1 MPCPEFAGFRTALQ
15 GALKSGL
22 QCWQI
27 ILVNKAAKMTSR
39 NFIGPVT
46 GNFFDRRTDVS
57 DDAFTIGP
65 EDHEIVI
72 FQQRVVKVFF
82 PGHNHTS
89 TKGPFILY
97 QGLNY
102 SDTPQ

>member
-1 MPCPEFAGFRTALQ
+1 
-15 GALKSGL
+15 
-22 QCWQI
+22 
-27 ILVNKAAKMTSR
+27 
-39 NFIGPVT
+39 
-46 GNFFDRRTDVS
+46 
-57 DDAFTIGP
+57 
-65 EDHEIVI
+65 VI